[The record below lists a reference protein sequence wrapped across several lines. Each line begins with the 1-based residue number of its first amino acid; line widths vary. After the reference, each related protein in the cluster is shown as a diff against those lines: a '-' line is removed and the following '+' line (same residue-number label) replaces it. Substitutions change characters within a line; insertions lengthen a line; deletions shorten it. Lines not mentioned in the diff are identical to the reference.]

1 MSNSLKGAH
10 WKQPKRACAPSVT
23 ALRGGTEHTLGGR
36 RHSGRQEEQGF
47 FPDLRGWGMNAAV
60 KTNTMNDNPKWN
72 GLPVKGAVK
81 NCFEDQEK
89 KKLPTFSSSRK
100 DFMEK
105 VGQES

>member
-1 MSNSLKGAH
+1 
-10 WKQPKRACAPSVT
+10 
-23 ALRGGTEHTLGGR
+23 
-36 RHSGRQEEQGF
+36 
-47 FPDLRGWGMNAAV
+47 MNAAV
-60 KTNTMNDNPKWN
+60 TTNMMNDNPKWN

-100 DFMEK
+100 DVMEK